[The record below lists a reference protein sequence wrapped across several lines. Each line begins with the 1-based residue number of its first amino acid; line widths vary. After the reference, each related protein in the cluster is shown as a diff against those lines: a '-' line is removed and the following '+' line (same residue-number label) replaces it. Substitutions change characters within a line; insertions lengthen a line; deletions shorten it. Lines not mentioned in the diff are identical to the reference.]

1 MTKFNISLGKEDEF
15 KVEQFIGSTGL
26 SFDIFIDQYLLNDL
40 QTSLTEFINTEYLSK
55 ILRESGLDVGLEYL
69 NRNTSENKG
78 IVFIKVPQK
87 HVETLSQ
94 NSAALNKIKEVVYD
108 NGYTALFVPDNF
120 SIEVYDA
127 KKDEIPSIKLAEST
141 DTNPNNS
148 GFEVHMIGL
157 VEFEL
162 YYKDEIAVPSLMVR
176 DIGYI
181 MGILDLWKNSTTKI
195 NKITYPAPF
204 NLKDYIKLKELLST
218 FSDLEDVILIECSAF
233 KTELSPDE
241 YYDPHFDPGNE
252 EPDKKPVPFDDSI
265 GYYRTIFESLGFES
279 INFFCRLQFSDAMI
293 YKNGIGNLILS
304 HLKHDDKNSNE

>member
-55 ILRESGLDVGLEYL
+55 ILRESGLDVGLENL
-69 NRNTSENKG
+69 NRNISENKG
-78 IVFIKVPQK
+78 IVFIKVPPK
-87 HVETLSQ
+87 YAETLSQ

-127 KKDEIPSIKLAEST
+127 KKDEIPFIKLAEST
-141 DTNPNNS
+141 DTNPNNN
-148 GFEVHMIGL
+148 GFEVHMIEL
-157 VEFEL
+157 AEFEL
-162 YYKDEIAVPSLMVR
+162 YYKDETVVPSLMVR

-181 MGILDLWKNSTTKI
+181 MGILDLWDNLTTKI
-195 NKITYPAPF
+195 IKITYHAPF
-204 NLKDYIKLKELLST
+204 NLKDYITLKELLST
-218 FSDLEDVILIECSAF
+218 FSDLEDVILIECAAF
-233 KTELSPDE
+233 KTEFSPDE
-241 YYDPHFDPGNE
+241 YYNSYFDNE